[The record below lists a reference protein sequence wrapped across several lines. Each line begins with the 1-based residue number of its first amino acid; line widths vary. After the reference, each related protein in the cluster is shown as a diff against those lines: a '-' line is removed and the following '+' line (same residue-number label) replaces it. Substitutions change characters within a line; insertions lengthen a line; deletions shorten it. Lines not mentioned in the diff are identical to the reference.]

1 MLDSHDYLESTPS
14 INLLKEPVILLEI
27 LGSTYFWSLFGFGGV
42 FFVGSFLTIQIIY
55 SCLRGFLFVCFLMT
69 NCPVHLSCQIYWHA
83 LLTVFSCYPFIAVEF
98 RAMAPLVFLMLINFL
113 FLFSWLICVEVY
125 QCYWSSQRTS
135 VGSLFLLLFFCYL
148 CWFMF
153 PSLHFPSFDLLCVE
167 FVLFLV
173 LYVGCGAIC
182 LWPFL
187 FFCDLNVW
195 FSPESCFKG
204 IAHILMRC
212 FHFHL
217 RV

>member
-1 MLDSHDYLESTPS
+1 MRKFVNKTIWAWSNLFEKFLVTNSVCLIDLEQISILFSLDLFWQFVSLRQFVYL
-14 INLLKEPVILLEI
+14 
-27 LGSTYFWSLFGFGGV
+27 G
-42 FFVGSFLTIQIIY
+42 
-55 SCLRGFLFVCFLMT
+55 
-69 NCPVHLSCQIYWHA
+69 CQIYWHG

-204 IAHILMRC
+204 N
-212 FHFHL
+212 FH
-217 RV
+217 REQ